1 MAPGRDESVLS
12 QSAIKITPAC
22 HELLKDN
29 RVQSF
34 PFFDILQPFN
44 DLLILTCSYVH
55 VNVAD
60 IVRKGF
66 DEHPSFFLS
75 LFLLFDS

>member
-1 MAPGRDESVLS
+1 MLRLTVICNHALKSLMAPARDESVLS

-29 RVQSF
+29 RVQSL

-44 DLLILTCSYVH
+44 
-55 VNVAD
+55 
-60 IVRKGF
+60 
-66 DEHPSFFLS
+66 
-75 LFLLFDS
+75 